1 MFDNLPPVRG
11 AWPTDAST
19 CWPDERLPW
28 VAEAR
33 KSAPGLDS
41 LLRWAFELEASRVAF
56 QTSQP
61 VWLRVH
67 GRARAWSS
75 SAAAPAPASPP

>member
-1 MFDNLPPVRG
+1 MFDNLPPAPG

-19 CWPDERLPW
+19 FWPDEGLPW

-41 LLRWAFELEASRVAF
+41 LLRWAFEMEAEVVPGIR
-56 QTSQP
+56 T
-61 VWLRVH
+61 
-67 GRARAWSS
+67 GGG
-75 SAAAPAPASPP
+75 